1 VKLRVVAWIVVAG
14 VFVAAVRD
22 AWQHAE
28 HAYTTATATITTIAG
43 NPVFWVVVSVTVL
56 AVVKVR
62 TVRSVSARRTREV
75 QEQARAVAARS
86 RDDSPAE
93 VWARLSR
100 TGWHAEIEAG
110 RLAVLSRCPDPGT
123 GGGVLSLVA
132 DPLGRLGPVR
142 VLVATDP
149 ATGDEVA
156 LPVPADTVH
165 PLQAAAWTYTD
176 PAHPVNPS
184 PEVYADLCVR
194 T

>member
-1 VKLRVVAWIVVAG
+1 M
-14 VFVAAVRD
+14 AAVGLVVLLV
-22 AWQHAE
+22 
-28 HAYTTATATITTIAG
+28 IAVG
-43 NPVFWVVVSVTVL
+43 
-56 AVVKVR
+56 AAAQAR
-62 TVRSVSARRTREV
+62 VRSHGDASAAAQV
-75 QEQARAVAARS
+75 QAMPVRS
-86 RDDSPAE
+86 RDESPAV

-110 RLAVLSRCPDPGT
+110 RLAVISRCPDPGT

-132 DPLGRLGPVR
+132 DPLDRLGPVR